1 MPFGRPPP
9 IPKPNHAGRL
19 PQVASGRP
27 GRRSAGGTL
36 PSVWDMPTEGALVS
50 HSRISGKRTSDPFRI
65 REAAQES
72 PFRSRDLTS
81 IPLNVST
88 KRIAPSLYQ
97 TAKRT

>member
-1 MPFGRPPP
+1 MPFGKLPP
-9 IPKPNHAGRL
+9 IPKPDHAGRL
-19 PQVASGRP
+19 PHVASGRP

-36 PSVWDMPTEGALVS
+36 PAVWDVPTEGALVS

-65 REAAQES
+65 REAARES

-81 IPLNVST
+81 IPLNWST
-88 KRIAPSLYQ
+88 EEIAPSFCQ

>member
-1 MPFGRPPP
+1 MPFGRLPP
-9 IPKPNHAGRL
+9 IPKPDHAGRL
-19 PQVASGRP
+19 PHVASGRP

-36 PSVWDMPTEGALVS
+36 PAVWDVPTEGALVS
-50 HSRISGKRTSDPFRI
+50 HSRLSGKRTSDPFRI

>member
-9 IPKPNHAGRL
+9 IPKPDHAGRL
-19 PQVASGRP
+19 PHVASGRP

-36 PSVWDMPTEGALVS
+36 PAVWDVPTEGAPMS
-50 HSRISGKRTSDPFRI
+50 HSRISGKRTSAPFRI

-81 IPLNVST
+81 IPLNVSA
-88 KRIAPSLYQ
+88 KRIAPPFYQ
-97 TAKRT
+97 TTKRT